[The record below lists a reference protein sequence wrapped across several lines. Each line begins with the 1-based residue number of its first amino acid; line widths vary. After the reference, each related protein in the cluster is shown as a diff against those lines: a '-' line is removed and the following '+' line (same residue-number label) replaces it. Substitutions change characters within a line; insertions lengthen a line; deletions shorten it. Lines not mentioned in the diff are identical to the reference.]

1 MRFAGEGHVRSRW
14 VWALAVVLA
23 VCFSGTA
30 TAAFAT
36 DPVSLGDEHVV
47 DQANVLSA
55 SDEAAAN
62 DRLDQLYADTG
73 VDLYVAIVDD
83 FTNPADR
90 QQWADA
96 VASQNGLGAKQYVLV
111 ISTDGRQYYISADSS
126 GPLSESQIASAEQ
139 AIQTQLRDGDYLAAI
154 TTGADRFTD
163 DLTGAGG
170 GFTVILVVILIAGA
184 AFLIIWLI
192 VRSRRK
198 GKTSAVTGDGSPQAP
213 AVPLQ
218 ELERQASSALIA
230 TDDALKT
237 SNQELG
243 FATAQFGDAAT
254 SEFVTVIAHARADLD
269 EAFALQQQL
278 DDDVPDTEQ
287 QRRDWNTRIIELC
300 AHANTELD
308 EKAADFD
315 ELRKLEANAPEAL
328 ARVQQD
334 RTRVGGGVEA
344 AATQLSALG
353 AVYAPEALVTIAD
366 NPEQAKQRIEFADE
380 QLASAQRAIGSGDG
394 ATAAVSIR
402 AAEDAVAQAELL
414 DAAIA
419 KFAADLAQGETDA
432 AALIANLEGD
442 IAAASALP
450 DPDGRVAGAIAATRQ
465 QIDSARTHLAG
476 DSTSTTGHP
485 DRTRGGEHD
494 HRLGDRER
502 PRRRR
507 AGRTIPADAGTARC
521 RRLKPRSL
529 PPRITSPHAAAPW
542 APKRAPDSRKP
553 AHRSCRR
560 SSSPA
565 PTPTGR
571 WRSLSARTIWPRR
584 RSKPRRGM
592 SAVSTAACSAEADR
606 SSPPAAT
613 ACSAPCW
620 AASSSTRFSAAAAG
634 APAAS
639 AAGSGRRAVGSD
651 PAASVAAAPAVVAA
665 AAGSRDDDHHPP
677 LNFHSIRIPD

>member
-170 GFTVILVVILIAGA
+170 GFTVILVIILIAGA

-394 ATAAVSIR
+394 GTAAVSIR
-402 AAEDAVAQAELL
+402 AAEEAVAQAELL

-476 DSTSTTGHP
+476 TARRPLVTLTALEAANTTIDSVIASVRDAAAQAERSRQMLGQLMSQAQAQVSAAEDYITARRGAVGAEARTRLAEAGASLVQAQQLAGTDP
-485 DRTRGGEHD
+485 DRALALAQRANDLAAQAIQAAQRDVGGFDGGMFGGGGSQQSSGSNGMLGAVLGGIVINSLLGGGGRSSGGFGGGFGSSGGGFRPGSFGGGGTRG
-494 HRLGDRER
+494 
-502 PRRRR
+502 
-507 AGRTIPADAGTARC
+507 
-521 RRLKPRSL
+521 
-529 PPRITSPHAAAPW
+529 
-542 APKRAPDSRKP
+542 
-553 AHRSCRR
+553 
-560 SSSPA
+560 
-565 PTPTGR
+565 
-571 WRSLSARTIWPRR
+571 
-584 RSKPRRGM
+584 RRGGG
-592 SAVSTAACSAEADR
+592 
-606 SSPPAAT
+606 
-613 ACSAPCW
+613 
-620 AASSSTRFSAAAAG
+620 RF
-634 APAAS
+634 
-639 AAGSGRRAVGSD
+639 
-651 PAASVAAAPAVVAA
+651 
-665 AAGSRDDDHHPP
+665 
-677 LNFHSIRIPD
+677 